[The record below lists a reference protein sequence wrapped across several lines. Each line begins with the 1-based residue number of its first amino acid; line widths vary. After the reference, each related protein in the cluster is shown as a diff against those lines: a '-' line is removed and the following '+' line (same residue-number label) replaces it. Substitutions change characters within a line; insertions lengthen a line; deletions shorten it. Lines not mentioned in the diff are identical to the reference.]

1 MINKQ
6 IIPILLC
13 GGSGSRLWPM
23 SRESF
28 PKQYL
33 KCNPNSKYT
42 FLQETQIRLKKI
54 KNIQSPILIC
64 NSEHRFV
71 VAEQMRAIN
80 VKPNSIILETQ
91 GKNTAPAIAIASI
104 KALEIEDDPIILVL
118 PADHS
123 IENIDMFVKVIEKGI
138 EYADKE
144 QIITFGIPPYSPE
157 SGYGYI
163 QAEMDINI
171 NEFKT
176 TKIKKFIEK
185 PNKEIAKKLIK
196 NSHYLWNSGIF
207 LLKAKLALKE
217 IKNLSPKIYKTCQVA
232 IKKSIIDLEFL
243 RLNEEAFNKCPNQSF
258 DIAIMEKT
266 NKGFVIPLNV
276 GWSDIGSW
284 RSMWEVSKKDNNGNF
299 VSGEIITKNV
309 ANSYL
314 RSEDRL
320 IVGIGLKDIVIIE
333 TVDAIL
339 VANISETQ
347 CVKDI
352 VKTLE
357 IKGKSEANI
366 HKKIYRPWG
375 NYTSIAKGENWQ
387 VKKITVSSKQSLSL
401 QMHNHRTE
409 HWVVVHGTALV
420 EINGEKKILNR
431 NESTFIPKDSRHRLS
446 NPGDSLLVMIEVQSG
461 NYLGEDDIIRFD
473 DIYGRN

>member
-1 MINKQ
+1 MFMFKAKEIIKEINKFS
-6 IIPILLC
+6 PEVLLTC
-13 GGSGSRLWPM
+13 KDAISKSVVDLDFQRLDKN
-23 SRESF
+23 SF
-28 PKQYL
+28 A
-33 KCNPNSKYT
+33 KCNDIS
-42 FLQETQIRLKKI
+42 ID
-54 KNIQSPILIC
+54 
-64 NSEHRFV
+64 
-71 VAEQMRAIN
+71 VA
-80 VKPNSIILETQ
+80 V
-91 GKNTAPAIAIASI
+91 
-104 KALEIEDDPIILVL
+104 
-118 PADHS
+118 
-123 IENIDMFVKVIEKGI
+123 
-138 EYADKE
+138 
-144 QIITFGIPPYSPE
+144 
-157 SGYGYI
+157 
-163 QAEMDINI
+163 
-171 NEFKT
+171 
-176 TKIKKFIEK
+176 
-185 PNKEIAKKLIK
+185 
-196 NSHYLWNSGIF
+196 
-207 LLKAKLALKE
+207 
-217 IKNLSPKIYKTCQVA
+217 
-232 IKKSIIDLEFL
+232 
-243 RLNEEAFNKCPNQSF
+243 
-258 DIAIMEKT
+258 MEKT
-266 NKGFVIPLNV
+266 KRGIVIPLDV
-276 GWSDIGSW
+276 GWSDVGSW
-284 RSMWEVSKKDNNGNF
+284 EVIWEHSKKDRDGNYLEGK
-299 VSGEIITKNV
+299 VHLENTK
-309 ANSYL
+309 NSYL